1 MFDYEG
7 RIFRCVTT
15 TNRSGEVNE
24 ETIFHYHQDQDIVWA
39 EYSGGLILR
48 GMLIA
53 RVDEGGT
60 LDLRFQHINNLGELR
75 TGIVRSMP
83 EILADGRYR
92 LLERWQWTS
101 GNHPNGESILE
112 EIPPSELL
120 R

>member
-7 RIFRCVTT
+7 RIFRSVS
-15 TNRSGEVNE
+15 NSRFGEVSE

-39 EYSGGLILR
+39 EYSGGVILR

-53 RVDEGGT
+53 RVDADGL
-60 LDLRFQHINNLGELR
+60 LDLRFQHINHEGELR
-75 TGIVRSMP
+75 TGIVRTTP

-92 LLERWQWTS
+92 LYERWQWTS
-101 GNHPNGESILE
+101 GSHPSGESIVE
-112 EIPPSELL
+112 EISAAELL

>member
-7 RIFRCVTT
+7 RIFRCVS
-15 TNRSGEVNE
+15 NSRYGEVSE

-39 EYSGGLILR
+39 EYSGGVILR

-53 RVDEGGT
+53 RVDEMGA
-60 LDLRFQHINNLGELR
+60 LDLRFQHINNTGELN
-75 TGIVRSMP
+75 TGILHSTP

-92 LLERWQWTS
+92 LFERRQVTS
-101 GNHPNGESILE
+101 GKHSSGESFLE
-112 EIPPSELL
+112 EIPASELL